1 MPTAFAWAR
10 VSSKD
15 QEQAGNSIPGQLR
28 SIREF
33 AQAKGINITQEYSAG
48 ESAFQGDRDQ
58 FEAMVADAL
67 RLRPDFVLGACRANV
82 LG

>member
-28 SIREF
+28 SIQEF
-33 AQAKGINITQEYSAG
+33 AQAKGIDITQKYSAS
-48 ESAFQGDRDQ
+48 ESAFQGDRDKPTP
-58 FEAMVADAL
+58 FGFNL
-67 RLRPDFVLGACRANV
+67 TSS
-82 LG
+82 